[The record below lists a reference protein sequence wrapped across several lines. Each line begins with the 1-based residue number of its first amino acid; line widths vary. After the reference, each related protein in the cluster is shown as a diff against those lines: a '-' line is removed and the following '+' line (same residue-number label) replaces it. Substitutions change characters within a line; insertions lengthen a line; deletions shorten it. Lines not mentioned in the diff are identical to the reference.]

1 MLDSFTPIES
11 TFVILPL
18 LMKRISQLLQSSE
31 PIKWLFYGDSIT
43 HGAFHTFGSRDYA
56 EHFDERVRFEL
67 GRYNDVIINTA
78 ISGNTTRELLDGF
91 DWRVRQF
98 SPHVVFIMIG
108 MNDCCETRQLSPEEF
123 RSNLQKICSQLGEIN
138 ALPVLQTT
146 CPILP
151 GTTPDRE
158 PYFAE
163 YMQIVRNTAQEN
175 NLPLIDHHQYWKNH
189 SDKLY
194 YWMSNPFHPNAS
206 GHLVFAHTLFRELGI
221 FDANSNVCRLFTP

>member
-1 MLDSFTPIES
+1 MERITG
-11 TFVILPL
+11 L
-18 LMKRISQLLQSSE
+18 LKSSE

-56 EHFDERVRFEL
+56 EHFAERVRFEL
-67 GRYNDVIINTA
+67 GRVNDVVINTA
-78 ISGNTTRELLDGF
+78 ISGHTTRELLAGF

-98 SPHVVFIMIG
+98 TPQVVFIMIG
-108 MNDCCETRQLSPEEF
+108 MNDCSETRGITPDEF
-123 RSNLQKICSQLGEIN
+123 RNNLRQLCKQLDEIN

-158 PYFAE
+158 PYFAT
-163 YMQIVRNTAQEN
+163 YMQIVREVAREGGWPLVDHLQFWEEN
-175 NLPLIDHHQYWKNH
+175 SGKH
-189 SDKLY
+189 Y
-194 YWMSNPFHPNAS
+194 YWMHDPFHPGAH

-221 FDANSNVCRLFTP
+221 YDAASTVCRLFTP

>member
-1 MLDSFTPIES
+1 MQ
-11 TFVILPL
+11 
-18 LMKRISQLLQSSE
+18 RITQLLQSSE

-43 HGAFHTFGSRDYA
+43 HGAFHTFGARDYS
-56 EHFDERVRFEL
+56 EHFDERVRFEM

-78 ISGNTTRELLDGF
+78 ISGQTTRELLNGF

-108 MNDCCETRQLSPEEF
+108 MNDCSETRALSPEEF
-123 RSNLQKICSQLGEIN
+123 RANLKQFNQQLVDIN

-158 PYFAE
+158 PYFSQ
-163 YMQIVRNTAQEN
+163 YMDIVREVAREGNW
-175 NLPLIDHHQYWKNH
+175 PLVDHLAFWEANRAKH
-189 SDKLY
+189 Y
-194 YWMSNPFHPNAS
+194 YWMHDPFHPGAH